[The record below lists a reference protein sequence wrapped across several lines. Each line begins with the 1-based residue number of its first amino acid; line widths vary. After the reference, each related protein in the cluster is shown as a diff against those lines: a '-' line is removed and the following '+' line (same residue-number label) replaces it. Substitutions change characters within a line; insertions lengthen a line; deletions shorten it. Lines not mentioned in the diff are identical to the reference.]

1 MKLAVWSMSQ
11 LVSLCAVHTAAG
23 SVVLLAT
30 SAVQYCRALTLSGL
44 RADGKSTDANYVAL
58 LRTIQRAVP
67 VVLTARHAVRYAC
80 RRASLRSR
88 RDAGRRDVI

>member
-1 MKLAVWSMSQ
+1 
-11 LVSLCAVHTAAG
+11 VSLCAVHTAAG

-30 SAVQYCRALTLSGL
+30 SAVVCRALTLSGL
-44 RADGKSTDANYVAL
+44 RADGKSTDANYVAP

-80 RRASLRSR
+80 RWASLRSLR
-88 RDAGRRDVI
+88 VVVMSYSDLMD